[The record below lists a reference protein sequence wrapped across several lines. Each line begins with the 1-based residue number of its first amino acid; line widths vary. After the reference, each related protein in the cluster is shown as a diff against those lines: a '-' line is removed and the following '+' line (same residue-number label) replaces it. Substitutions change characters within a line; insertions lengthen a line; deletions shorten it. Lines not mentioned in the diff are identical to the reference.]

1 MYLRQMATPVPQ
13 THSPITADNHAPII
27 EIALYFLMV
36 TFILAVIIRFAI
48 RLAIARSISR
58 DDWVSFGSMVYWV
71 CLLSCRHPAN
81 FISRLLA
88 LANVLQLLQVFGMV

>member
-1 MYLRQMATPVPQ
+1 MAAPVPQ

-48 RLAIARSISR
+48 RLSIARSISK
-58 DDWVSFGSMVYWV
+58 DDWVSFGSMVYCVGLLW
-71 CLLSCRHPAN
+71 CLGPAD
-81 FISRLLA
+81 FILRLLA
-88 LANVLQLLQVFGMV
+88 LANVLLSL